1 MEPTVHVKGK
11 IALVT
16 GAAIGIGAAT
26 AEVLAKN
33 GATVIV
39 GDISDEAGQATV
51 DQIVKAGGKAEYISL
66 DVTNE
71 DQWKQVI
78 NAIVERHGGLDVLV
92 NNAGIVKHTK
102 LLDISLE
109 EWRLIN
115 SVNMEGVFLGTK
127 YAVDTMRPGGT
138 SGRGGSIINL
148 SSVGGIVGA
157 PDLSSYCASKG
168 GVRTF
173 TKAIAVECGAYG
185 YNVRVNTVH
194 PGNCLTE
201 MFKQE
206 FEEMVENGE
215 AESIEDAMKFYMDMQ
230 VLPDMGTPEDMGAAI
245 LFLASDASKFVTG
258 AEFHIDGGLLA
269 K

>member
-1 MEPTVHVKGK
+1 MEPTIHVKGK
-11 IALVT
+11 IALIT
-16 GAAIGIGAAT
+16 GAAMGIGAAT
-26 AEVLAKN
+26 AKVLAGN

-39 GDISDEAGQATV
+39 ADISDEAGQATA
-51 DQIVKAGGKAEYISL
+51 DQIVKEGGVAEYMSL
-66 DVTNE
+66 DVTSE
-71 DQWKQVI
+71 EQWKQVI
-78 NAIVERHGGLDVLV
+78 STVVEQHGGLDILV
-92 NNAGIVKHTK
+92 NNAGIIKHTK
-102 LLDISLE
+102 LLDLSLN
-109 EWRLIN
+109 EWRLVN

-127 YAVDTMRPGGT
+127 YAVETMRPDGT

-148 SSVGGIVGA
+148 SSVGGVIGA
-157 PDLSSYCASKG
+157 PDMSSYCASKG
-168 GVRTF
+168 GVRNF
-173 TKAIAVECGAYG
+173 TKAVAVECGAYG
-185 YNVRVNTVH
+185 YNVRVNSVH

-215 AESIEDAMKFYMDMQ
+215 AESIDDAMKFYMDMQ

>member
-1 MEPTVHVKGK
+1 MEPTIHVKGK
-11 IALVT
+11 IALIT
-16 GAAIGIGAAT
+16 GAAMGIGAAT
-26 AEVLAKN
+26 AKVLARN

-39 GDISDEAGQATV
+39 ADISDEAGQATA
-51 DQIVKAGGKAEYISL
+51 DQIVKEGGAAEYISL
-66 DVTNE
+66 DVTSE
-71 DQWKQVI
+71 EQWKQVI
-78 NAIVERHGGLDVLV
+78 STVVEHHGGLDILV
-92 NNAGIVKHTK
+92 NNAGIIKHTK
-102 LLDISLE
+102 LLDLSLK
-109 EWRLIN
+109 EWRLVN

-127 YAVDTMRPGGT
+127 YAVETMRPDGT

-148 SSVGGIVGA
+148 SSVGGNIGA
-157 PDLSSYCASKG
+157 PDMSSYCASKG
-168 GVRTF
+168 GVRNF
-173 TKAIAVECGAYG
+173 TKAVAVECGAYG
-185 YNVRVNTVH
+185 YNVRVNSVH

-215 AESIEDAMKFYMDMQ
+215 AESIDGAMKFYMDMQ

>member
-11 IALVT
+11 VALIT
-16 GAAIGIGAAT
+16 GAATGIGAAT
-26 AEVLAKN
+26 AKVLARN

-39 GDISDEAGQATV
+39 ADISDEVGKATV
-51 DQIVKAGGKAEYISL
+51 EQIIKEGGIAEYLSL
-66 DVTNE
+66 DVTSE

-78 NAIVERHGGLDVLV
+78 STVVERHGGLDILV
-92 NNAGIVKHTK
+92 NNAGIIKHTK
-102 LLDISLE
+102 LLDLSLN
-109 EWRLIN
+109 EWRLVN

-127 YAVDTMRPGGT
+127 YAVDTMRPDGT
-138 SGRGGSIINL
+138 SGRGGSIINVA
-148 SSVGGIVGA
+148 SVGGNIGA
-157 PDLSSYCASKG
+157 PDMASYCASKG
-168 GVRTF
+168 GVRNF
-173 TKAIAVECGAYG
+173 SKAAAVECGTYG

-194 PGNCLTE
+194 PGNCMTE
-201 MFKQE
+201 MFQQE

-230 VLPDMGTPEDMGAAI
+230 VLPDMGTPEDMGSAI